1 MVCKFTRD
9 GNAVSMIVCTDGAS
23 ERAEMV
29 EMNELKKAM
38 HCRRWEICKKCGEH
52 EECLSKKREG
62 LTDE

>member
-23 ERAEMV
+23 ERAEMI
-29 EMNELKKAM
+29 EMNELKKSM
-38 HCRRWEICKKCGEH
+38 HCRRWEICNKCDEH
-52 EECLSKKREG
+52 EVCLSKKREG